1 MEQAFIGILKT
12 IIAEQGKKALLDPS
26 RCKGFLADYATNEY
40 KKERRLVALALDA
53 GVLNALDAT
62 QELECC
68 KKKQARLLHE
78 DYSITA
84 ETAANL
90 VDALALVLRGDA
102 SKTEMPPTPAPPRLQ
117 VPASNAAQRSR
128 KGRYSAAP
136 AGQSSRRAIFANAAA
151 GNLNARRLFALP
163 AVRLCREHRRRPVTQ
178 AGRLKPEMSFH
189 LAITNGWCLRCRTIR
204 R

>member
-62 QELECC
+62 QELEYC
-68 KKKQARLLHE
+68 KKKQTRLLHE
-78 DYSITA
+78 DYSITP
-84 ETAANL
+84 ETAADL

-102 SKTEMPPTPAPPRLQ
+102 SKTEMPPTPAPRAFKRLRQ
-117 VPASNAAQRSR
+117 MRRNAPGRGAILQRLR
-128 KGRYSAAP
+128 DK
-136 AGQSSRRAIFANAAA
+136 
-151 GNLNARRLFALP
+151 
-163 AVRLCREHRRRPVTQ
+163 AVAEPSLQTLRPET
-178 AGRLKPEMSFH
+178 
-189 LAITNGWCLRCRTIR
+189 
-204 R
+204 